1 MENINE
7 MVIFENIFNMT
18 LNELT
23 SAIYNDI
30 VGGALVP
37 KSNLRFLSM
46 EQLTD
51 EVIETRN
58 AVIKDWYLKNAL
70 NLSDMMVAINC
81 VEVDCKDQN
90 KCSCISSL
98 ANAKMAKHFEIPQLM
113 PGLGSDALMFVG
125 STDRSN
131 AFKIYYNLE
140 AIKYQQHYQKYRKK
154 SNPKPFVYVEKTPNE
169 NGMYDCWIFD
179 APFVQYVAVIGIF
192 KDPRQLEKYNC
203 CNDIEYLEMG
213 AISNEIKNRILQKKI
228 QLYRTPAPPAAPVV

>member
-1 MENINE
+1 MNVNQIA
-7 MVIFENIFNMT
+7 
-18 LNELT
+18 
-23 SAIYNDI
+23 SAIINDLFS
-30 VGGALVP
+30 GNLVSL
-37 KSNLRFLSM
+37 SNRAMISQDQI
-46 EQLTD
+46 ED

-70 NLSDMMVAINC
+70 NLRDMIVAINC

-131 AFKIYYNLE
+131 SFKIYYNLE
-140 AIKYQQHYQKYRKK
+140 AIKYQQHYQRYRKK
-154 SNPKPFVYVEKTPNE
+154 PNPKPFVYVEKTPNE

-179 APFVQYVAVIGIF
+179 APFVQYIAVIGIF

-203 CNDIEYLEMG
+203 CDDIEYLEMG

>member
-1 MENINE
+1 MNVNQIA
-7 MVIFENIFNMT
+7 
-18 LNELT
+18 
-23 SAIYNDI
+23 SAIINDLFS
-30 VGGALVP
+30 GNLVSL
-37 KSNLRFLSM
+37 SNRAMISQDQI
-46 EQLTD
+46 ED

-90 KCSCISSL
+90 KCSCMSSL

-113 PGLGSDALMFVG
+113 PGLGVDALAFVG
-125 STDRSN
+125 STDRSH

-140 AIKYQQHYQKYRKK
+140 AIKYQQYYQKYRKR
-154 SNPKPFVYVEKTPNE
+154 SNNKPFVYIEKTPNE
-169 NGMYDCWIFD
+169 NGMYDCWIFN
-179 APFVQYVAVIGIF
+179 APFVQYIAVIGIF

-203 CNDIEYLEMG
+203 CNDIDYLEMG

-228 QLYRTPAPPAAPVV
+228 QLYRTSAPPAAPIV

>member
-1 MENINE
+1 

-18 LNELT
+18 LNELS

-131 AFKIYYNLE
+131 SFKIYYNLE
-140 AIKYQQHYQKYRKK
+140 AIKYQQHYQRYRKK
-154 SNPKPFVYVEKTPNE
+154 PNPKPFVYVEKTPNE

-179 APFVQYVAVIGIF
+179 APFVQYIAVIGIF

-203 CNDIEYLEMG
+203 CDDIEYLEMG

>member
-1 MENINE
+1 MNVNQIA
-7 MVIFENIFNMT
+7 
-18 LNELT
+18 
-23 SAIYNDI
+23 SAIINDLFS
-30 VGGALVP
+30 GNLVSL
-37 KSNLRFLSM
+37 SNRAMISQDQI
-46 EQLTD
+46 ED

-58 AVIKDWYLKNAL
+58 AIIKDWYLKNAL

-90 KCSCISSL
+90 KCSCMSSL

-113 PGLGSDALMFVG
+113 PGLGVDALAFVG
-125 STDRSN
+125 STDRSH

-140 AIKYQQHYQKYRKK
+140 AIKYQQHYQKYRKRP
-154 SNPKPFVYVEKTPNE
+154 NNKPFVYIEKTPNE

-179 APFVQYVAVIGIF
+179 APFVQYIAVIGIF

-203 CNDIEYLEMG
+203 CDDIDYLEMG

-228 QLYRTPAPPAAPVV
+228 QLYRTSAPPAAPVV

>member
-1 MENINE
+1 MNVNQIA
-7 MVIFENIFNMT
+7 
-18 LNELT
+18 
-23 SAIYNDI
+23 SAIINDLFS
-30 VGGALVP
+30 GNLVSL
-37 KSNLRFLSM
+37 SNRAMISQ
-46 EQLTD
+46 EQIED
-51 EVIETRN
+51 ECIEARC
-58 AVIKDWYLKNAL
+58 AIIKDWYLKNML
-70 NLSDMMVAINC
+70 NLGDMMVAINC

-113 PGLGSDALMFVG
+113 PGLGVDALAFVG
-125 STDRSN
+125 STDRSH

-154 SNPKPFVYVEKTPNE
+154 PNNKPFVYIEKTPNE

-179 APFVQYVAVIGIF
+179 APFVQYIAVIGIF

-203 CNDIEYLEMG
+203 CDDIDYLEMG

-228 QLYRTPAPPAAPVV
+228 QLYRTSAPPAAPVV